1 MRRGGRGTEGHV
13 LRGRC
18 GQRCGG
24 RDRVREGENSL
35 RYVMYISI
43 STNENDWRPCVLLA
57 IPNPSS
63 QPAYAYCNITPSLDS
78 TPLHISYALLIRG
91 NSIPPPLRLRTRA
104 RGGCWFKWAQERRLD
119 WASLKDNT
127 HIRRSQ
133 DHQRSTCLCF
143 SLFLAEI
150 YSIITLYTYY
160 SHPHRPSSHLWS
172 HPSLSYVTLILFFSS
187 VLSFRSRRIFSH
199 I

>member
-24 RDRVREGENSL
+24 RDRVRKGKNSL

-57 IPNPSS
+57 IHSS

-104 RGGCWFKWAQERRLD
+104 RGGCWFKWAQERRLERVSRTTRIYAEVRTTSD
-119 WASLKDNT
+119 QHVSFFL
-127 HIRRSQ
+127 S
-133 DHQRSTCLCF
+133 
-143 SLFLAEI
+143 FLAEI